1 MGDFTRSVDSLK
13 VSVDGSFESEAMIMC
28 CDLNSP
34 GRSVENRLVDS
45 PMPELQLISLKP
57 DRTTQDLV
65 SETDTEDR

>member
-1 MGDFTRSVDSLK
+1 MSDFARSVDSLK
-13 VSVDGSFESEAMIMC
+13 MSVDGSFESETMIVC
-28 CDLNSP
+28 RDLNSP
-34 GRSVENRLVDS
+34 SRPIENRLVDS